1 MADRDTQ
8 EIQIE
13 LARLTKDVEQ
23 VSNIQ
28 NRLDTAID
36 KLTDVGADIKS
47 MLAVHEEKIE
57 HQEKIDEVI
66 FSKLKVRA
74 EETSSIEKD
83 LKDHIEESEKRVK
96 EEIKLLKDEFRGRIS
111 LLEKYK
117 WIIIGAFIAVEF
129 ITVLMI
135 SLSLIHIS
143 EPTRPY

>member
-1 MADRDTQ
+1 MADKDTQ

-135 SLSLIHIS
+135 SKKGMFPLFTLFK
-143 EPTRPY
+143 

>member
-1 MADRDTQ
+1 MADKDTQ

-83 LKDHIEESEKRVK
+83 LKD
-96 EEIKLLKDEFRGRIS
+96 
-111 LLEKYK
+111 
-117 WIIIGAFIAVEF
+117 
-129 ITVLMI
+129 
-135 SLSLIHIS
+135 LSLIHI
-143 EPTRPY
+143 

>member
-135 SLSLIHIS
+135 SKKGMFPLFSLFK
-143 EPTRPY
+143 

>member
-83 LKDHIEESEKRVK
+83 LKD
-96 EEIKLLKDEFRGRIS
+96 
-111 LLEKYK
+111 
-117 WIIIGAFIAVEF
+117 
-129 ITVLMI
+129 
-135 SLSLIHIS
+135 LSLIHI
-143 EPTRPY
+143 

>member
-1 MADRDTQ
+1 MADKDTQ

-83 LKDHIEESEKRVK
+83 LKDHIEESQKRVK

-135 SLSLIHIS
+135 SKKGMFPLFSLFK
-143 EPTRPY
+143 

>member
-1 MADRDTQ
+1 MADKDTQ

-135 SLSLIHIS
+135 SKKGMLPLFSLFK
-143 EPTRPY
+143 

>member
-117 WIIIGAFIAVEF
+117 WILIGAFTAVEF

-135 SLSLIHIS
+135 SKKGMFPLFSLFK
-143 EPTRPY
+143 

>member
-1 MADRDTQ
+1 MADKDTQ

-36 KLTDVGADIKS
+36 KLPDVGADIKS
-47 MLAVHEEKIE
+47 LLAVHEEKIE

-135 SLSLIHIS
+135 SKKGMFPLFSLFK
-143 EPTRPY
+143 

>member
-1 MADRDTQ
+1 MADKDTQ

-23 VSNIQ
+23 VSSIQ

-135 SLSLIHIS
+135 SKKGMFPLFSLFK
-143 EPTRPY
+143 

>member
-1 MADRDTQ
+1 MADKDTQ

-83 LKDHIEESEKRVK
+83 LKDHIEE
-96 EEIKLLKDEFRGRIS
+96 FRGRIS

-117 WIIIGAFIAVEF
+117 WIIIGAFIALEF

-135 SLSLIHIS
+135 SKKGMFPLFSLFK
-143 EPTRPY
+143 

>member
-1 MADRDTQ
+1 MADKDTQ

-36 KLTDVGADIKS
+36 KLTDVGADIQS

-135 SLSLIHIS
+135 SKKGMFPLFSLFK
-143 EPTRPY
+143 

>member
-1 MADRDTQ
+1 MADKDTQ

-135 SLSLIHIS
+135 SKKGMFPVFSLFK
-143 EPTRPY
+143 

>member
-1 MADRDTQ
+1 MADKDTQ

-47 MLAVHEEKIE
+47 MLSVHEEKIE

-135 SLSLIHIS
+135 SKKGMFPLFSLFK
-143 EPTRPY
+143 

>member
-135 SLSLIHIS
+135 SKKGMFPVFSLFK
-143 EPTRPY
+143 

>member
-1 MADRDTQ
+1 MADKDTQ

-135 SLSLIHIS
+135 SKKGMFPLFSLFK
-143 EPTRPY
+143 

>member
-1 MADRDTQ
+1 MADKDTQ

-74 EETSSIEKD
+74 EETSSIEIH
-83 LKDHIEESEKRVK
+83 LIDHIQESEKRVK

-135 SLSLIHIS
+135 SKKGMFPLFSLFK
-143 EPTRPY
+143 

>member
-1 MADRDTQ
+1 MADKDTQ

-96 EEIKLLKDEFRGRIS
+96 EEIKLLKDEFRGTIS

-135 SLSLIHIS
+135 SKKGMFPLFSLFK
-143 EPTRPY
+143 

>member
-1 MADRDTQ
+1 MADKDTQ

-23 VSNIQ
+23 VSSIQ

-135 SLSLIHIS
+135 SKKGMFPLFTLFK
-143 EPTRPY
+143 

>member
-1 MADRDTQ
+1 
-8 EIQIE
+8 
-13 LARLTKDVEQ
+13 
-23 VSNIQ
+23 
-28 NRLDTAID
+28 
-36 KLTDVGADIKS
+36 

-135 SLSLIHIS
+135 SKKGMFPLFSLFK
-143 EPTRPY
+143 

>member
-1 MADRDTQ
+1 MADKATQ

-135 SLSLIHIS
+135 SKKGMFPLFSLFK
-143 EPTRPY
+143 

>member
-1 MADRDTQ
+1 MRA
-8 EIQIE
+8 
-13 LARLTKDVEQ
+13 A
-23 VSNIQ
+23 
-28 NRLDTAID
+28 
-36 KLTDVGADIKS
+36 
-47 MLAVHEEKIE
+47 H
-57 HQEKIDEVI
+57 
-66 FSKLKVRA
+66 KVRA

-135 SLSLIHIS
+135 SKKGMFPLFSLFK
-143 EPTRPY
+143 

>member
-1 MADRDTQ
+1 MADKDTQ

-23 VSNIQ
+23 VSSIQ

-117 WIIIGAFIAVEF
+117 WIIIGAFIAVES

-135 SLSLIHIS
+135 SKKGMFPLFTLFK
-143 EPTRPY
+143 